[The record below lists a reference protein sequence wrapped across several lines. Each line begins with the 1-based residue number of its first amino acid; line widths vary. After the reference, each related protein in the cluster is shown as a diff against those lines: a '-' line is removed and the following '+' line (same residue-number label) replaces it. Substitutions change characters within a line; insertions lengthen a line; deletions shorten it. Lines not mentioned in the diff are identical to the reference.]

1 VESNYTPV
9 HAHMVHDGR
18 RSKSLKSS
26 ISSDYGRKLQT
37 CLLRHKWFLSS
48 QPEWH
53 QSTHKAGIIIIIIII
68 YSPSHSESK
77 QSADAQVSPRVVL

>member
-1 VESNYTPV
+1 
-9 HAHMVHDGR
+9 MVHDGR

-53 QSTHKAGIIIIIIII
+53 QSTHKAGIIIIIII
-68 YSPSHSESK
+68 YYPTHSENK
-77 QSADAQVSPRVVL
+77 QSADAQVSPTVVL